1 MRDELAG
8 ATAALADAGCET
20 PRLDAELLLA
30 EAAEIDRVA
39 LVTRQDPSLSA
50 AAARRFASLVARRVR
65 REPVAYIL
73 GRRAFRDLELVVDP
87 RGLIPP
93 PRTELLVEAALALP
107 EGARVI
113 DVGTGSGAV
122 ALPGQQ
128 ERADPDG
135 TG

>member
-39 LVTRQDPSLSA
+39 LLMRQDPSLSA

-65 REPVAYIL
+65 REPVA
-73 GRRAFRDLELVVDP
+73 
-87 RGLIPP
+87 
-93 PRTELLVEAALALP
+93 
-107 EGARVI
+107 
-113 DVGTGSGAV
+113 
-122 ALPGQQ
+122 
-128 ERADPDG
+128 
-135 TG
+135 